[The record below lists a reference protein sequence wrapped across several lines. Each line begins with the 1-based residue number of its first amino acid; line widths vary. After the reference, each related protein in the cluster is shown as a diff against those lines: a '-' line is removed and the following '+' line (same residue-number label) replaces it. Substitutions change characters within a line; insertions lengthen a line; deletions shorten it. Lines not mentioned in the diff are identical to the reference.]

1 MKRITLVLPDE
12 LNTLVQQERRRR
24 DVSAA
29 TVIRDALEAY
39 FRVSTEP
46 KRLSFIGIGDSGFR
60 DTARNFEAILEQE
73 WGRVGN
79 R

>member
-1 MKRITLVLPDE
+1 MKRITLVIPDE
-12 LNTLVQQERRRR
+12 LNVLIQQERRRR

-39 FRVSTEP
+39 FRMDSSP
-46 KRLSFIGIGDSGFR
+46 KRFSFIGIGASGYT
-60 DTARNFEAILEQE
+60 DTSERFDEILAEE
-73 WGRVGN
+73 WGRAGG